1 MRGFNLLRGD
11 SVLNFTFSNTTKII
25 FGKNVEND
33 VGKETALWG
42 KKVLL
47 HYGGGHIVRSGL
59 KVRVEES
66 LNEAGIEYVELGGVQ
81 PNPRLSLVEE
91 GIRLA
96 REENVD
102 FILAVGG
109 GSVIDSAKAIAIG
122 VPYHGQVWDF
132 YAGKARATETLPVG
146 VVLTI
151 PAAGS
156 ESSTSSVVTNEN
168 GWLKRG
174 YGELL
179 MRPKFAFMNPELTYS
194 LPSYQ
199 TACGVAD
206 MLAHIME
213 RYFTHE
219 QDVGFSDHLCEGA
232 MRSIIQEAPTAIS
245 QPENYGARA
254 NLMWAG
260 TLAHNDLLGMGR
272 SGDWASHNIE
282 HELSALYDLA
292 HGAGLAI
299 VFPAWMKYV
308 YKQDLNRFVQ
318 FAVRVFNVEQDFQ
331 NPERT
336 ILEGIRRLED
346 FFRQIGLPVRLADAN
361 LPSDRLEE
369 MAAKATDDDRQKLG
383 VFVELDKEDVLAIY
397 HLCMEN

>member
-1 MRGFNLLRGD
+1 M
-11 SVLNFTFSNTTKII
+11 LNFTFSNSTKII
-25 FGKNVEND
+25 FGKDVEMQ
-33 VGKETALWG
+33 VGAETALWG

-59 KVRVEES
+59 KKRVVAS
-66 LNEAGIEYVELGGVQ
+66 LQEAGVEFVELGGVQ
-81 PNPRLSLVEE
+81 PNPRLSLVQE
-91 GIRLA
+91 GIALA
-96 REENVD
+96 RKEQVD

-122 VPYHGQVWDF
+122 VPYDGDVWDF
-132 YAGKARATETLPVG
+132 YAGKTRAKESLPVG

-156 ESSTSSVVTNEN
+156 ESSTSSVITKEE

-174 YGELL
+174 YGEVI

-194 LPSYQ
+194 LPPYQ

-206 MLAHIME
+206 MMAHVME
-213 RYFTHE
+213 RYFTNE
-219 QDVGFSDHLCEGA
+219 KEVGFTDQLCEA
-232 MRSIIQEAPTAIS
+232 TLRSIIQEAPVAIAE
-245 QPENYGARA
+245 PENYGARA
-254 NLMWAG
+254 NIMWAG
-260 TLAHNDLLGMGR
+260 TIAHNDLLSTGR
-272 SGDWASHNIE
+272 LGDWASHNIE
-282 HELSALYDLA
+282 HELSALYDIA

-308 YKQDLNRFVQ
+308 YRHDIPRFVQ
-318 FAVRVFNVEQDFQ
+318 FSVEVFGVEQDYH

-346 FFRQIGLPVRLADAN
+346 FFRRIGLPTTLQEADIPA
-361 LPSDRLEE
+361 DRLEE
-369 MAAKATDDDRQKLG
+369 MAAKSTANDTQTLG
-383 VFVELDKEDVLAIY
+383 TFVPLNKADVLEIY
-397 HLCMEN
+397 KLCQGN